1 LTIRT
6 HELTSPRPRPW
17 CLIPAR
23 ARAAA
28 PPASYAHGGSGREP
42 AR

>member
-6 HELTSPRPRPW
+6 HELTSPLPRPW